1 MATTF
6 GFQLATSPNTKGLY
20 PVILRITQDRRQKKI
35 RTTFEVK
42 KADWNQKAKN
52 YKHFR
57 VSYPDY
63 AKANFALQDLIREY
77 EEKYT
82 PDRNAIMLEAI
93 YKKAMS
99 NTVRI

>member
-6 GFQLATSPNTKGLY
+6 GFQLATSPNMKGLY

-57 VSYPDY
+57 VCI
-63 AKANFALQDLIREY
+63 FR
-77 EEKYT
+77 
-82 PDRNAIMLEAI
+82 RNPVHLF
-93 YKKAMS
+93 
-99 NTVRI
+99 R